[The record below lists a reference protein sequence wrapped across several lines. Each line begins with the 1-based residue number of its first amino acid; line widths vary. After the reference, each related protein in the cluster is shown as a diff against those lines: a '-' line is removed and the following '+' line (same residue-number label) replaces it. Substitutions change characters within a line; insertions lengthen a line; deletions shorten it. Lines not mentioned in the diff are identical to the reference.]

1 METFKR
7 IATILGVAVMGF
19 VGYYVFY
26 LIYNVLQFLLT
37 GPKTGQTDI
46 ALLTGIIAAIIYTI
60 KTRRR

>member
-37 GPKTGQTDI
+37 GPKTGQTGI
-46 ALLTGIIAAIIYTI
+46 ALLAGIIVAIIYAI
-60 KTRRR
+60 KTRRQ

>member
-60 KTRRR
+60 KTRRQ